1 MRLTTK
7 QLTLCAVLTAL
18 ALAFS
23 YLENFFPLSLAIPI
37 PGIKLGLANIVT
49 VFALYALGPA
59 QALLILTGR
68 CLLGAV
74 FAGNMNALIFS
85 LLGGFSAMLVM
96 ILLSRSRH
104 LSIYGVSIG
113 GAAGHNIGQMAAA
126 LITLGNTAVLSA
138 DPAGCFPDH
147 RSGDGRGG
155 GLLVPSAGSYE
166 HFPVT
171 KWTFFRRM
179 ERWLTFL
186 QRGATLI
193 LL

>member
-104 LSIYGVSIG
+104 LSIYGVSVG
-113 GAAGHNIGQMAAA
+113 GAAAHNCGQIAAA
-126 LITLGNTAVLSA
+126 CLTLGSMAPLYYLPILLGASLITGAVTGVV
-138 DPAGCFPDH
+138 PGAGP
-147 RSGDGRGG
+147 
-155 GLLVPSAGSYE
+155 YE

-171 KWTFFRRM
+171 KRTFFRRM

>member
-1 MRLTTK
+1 MVLTPPQDKRPSQARRLTRAA
-7 QLTLCAVLTAL
+7 LLTAIALTIFL
-18 ALAFS
+18 AEAQL
-23 YLENFFPLSLAIPI
+23 PPPVPI

-104 LSIYGVSIG
+104 LSIYGVSVG
-113 GAAGHNIGQMAAA
+113 GAAAHNCGQIAAA
-126 LITLGNTAVLSA
+126 CLTLGSMAPLYYLPILLGASLITGAVTGVAAACL
-138 DPAGCFPDH
+138 
-147 RSGDGRGG
+147 
-155 GLLVPSAGSYE
+155 
-166 HFPVT
+166 
-171 KWTFFRRM
+171 FRVLAHTNIFR
-179 ERWLTFL
+179 
-186 QRGATLI
+186 
-193 LL
+193 

>member
-1 MRLTTK
+1 MKLTTK

-113 GAAGHNIGQMAAA
+113 GAAAHNCGQIAAA
-126 LITLGNTAVLSA
+126 CLTLGSMAPLYYLPILLGAS
-138 DPAGCFPDH
+138 
-147 RSGDGRGG
+147 RSCDGRGG
-155 GLLVPSAGSYE
+155 GLLVPGTGPYE

-171 KWTFFRRM
+171 KRTLFRRM

-186 QRGATLI
+186 QRGATLN

>member
-1 MRLTTK
+1 MKLTTK

-96 ILLSRSRH
+96 ILLSKSRH
-104 LSIYGVSIG
+104 LSIYEIG
-113 GAAGHNIGQMAAA
+113 RA
-126 LITLGNTAVLSA
+126 S
-138 DPAGCFPDH
+138 C
-147 RSGDGRGG
+147 R
-155 GLLVPSAGSYE
+155 
-166 HFPVT
+166 
-171 KWTFFRRM
+171 
-179 ERWLTFL
+179 ERV
-186 QRGATLI
+186 
-193 LL
+193 

>member
-1 MRLTTK
+1 MKLTTK

-96 ILLSRSRH
+96 ILLSV
-104 LSIYGVSIG
+104 YGVSVG
-113 GAAGHNIGQMAAA
+113 GAAAHNCGQIAAA
-126 LITLGNTAVLSA
+126 CLTLGSMAPLYYLPILLGASLITGAVTGVAAACL
-138 DPAGCFPDH
+138 
-147 RSGDGRGG
+147 
-155 GLLVPSAGSYE
+155 
-166 HFPVT
+166 
-171 KWTFFRRM
+171 FRVLAHTNIFR
-179 ERWLTFL
+179 
-186 QRGATLI
+186 
-193 LL
+193 